1 MVTAEILQTARQIV
15 RQAGLRAKDLLDR
28 SHIVREKAFGDI
40 VTDGDLLVEALVISA
55 LKKHFP
61 DHGFD
66 SEEGAPERT
75 DAEYVWL
82 LDPIDGTKYYFR
94 NIPLYSVSLALMHR
108 GQPVLGIV
116 YSPENDRM
124 YCAALGCG
132 ATLNDQP
139 IRCSSEARIDKASL
153 CIEIPS
159 RDASRDERG
168 WAMEK
173 MAALVEHTYRVR
185 ILGVGAL
192 GLCFTAAGG
201 FDAYVNLAG
210 PWKPC
215 DIAAG
220 QIILTEADG
229 QFLTFGRKIIA
240 GPPALCAELR
250 DLLHIS

>member
-1 MVTAEILQTARQIV
+1 MLALAQQIV
-15 RQAGLRAKDLLDR
+15 REAGLQAEALLPH
-28 SHIVREKAFGDI
+28 SHVVREKAQGDI
-40 VTDGDLLVEALVISA
+40 VTDADLLVENLVLSE
-55 LKKHFP
+55 LRRRFP

-66 SEEGAPERT
+66 SEEAGQQRA
-75 DAEYVWL
+75 DAEYVWM
-82 LDPIDGTKYYFR
+82 LDPIDGTKYYAR
-94 NIPLYSVSLALMHR
+94 NVPLWSVSLALLHH

-116 YSPENDRM
+116 YSPENGRM
-124 YCAALGCG
+124 YCAARGDG
-132 ATLNDQP
+132 ATLNDEP
-139 IRCSSEARIDKASL
+139 IGCSSQTSIEKASL

-159 RDASRDERG
+159 RDASPDDRR
-168 WAMEK
+168 WAMDK
-173 MAALVEHTYRVR
+173 MATLVEHSYRVR

-220 QIILTEADG
+220 QIILTEAGG